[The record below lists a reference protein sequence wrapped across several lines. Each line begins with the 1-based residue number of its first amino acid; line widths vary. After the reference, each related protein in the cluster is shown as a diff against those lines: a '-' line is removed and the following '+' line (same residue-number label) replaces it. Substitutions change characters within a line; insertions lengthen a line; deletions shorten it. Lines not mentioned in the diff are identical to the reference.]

1 MPERV
6 TRAACPSTETD
17 RSARRHSAATGLV
30 EVLGLRLWAF
40 AARINRLRQLRLGS
54 RKMRI
59 VIDRAVSLAR
69 KGDTA
74 ELGSLGHPA
83 RLEA

>member
-1 MPERV
+1 M
-6 TRAACPSTETD
+6 
-17 RSARRHSAATGLV
+17 
-30 EVLGLRLWAF
+30 LGLRLWAF